1 MFSQLWRLTQ
11 GFQLNGVWWHFR
23 EWKYSYQLKEKHIYQ
38 VTTRRMCV
46 YSCNIYVVSS
56 QYFGF
61 FCKLCITL
69 KYTTIPPGTVFA
81 KAHAHCPQHWD
92 HHGSEHCS
100 SGLSLSCVL
109 TDRLWQHNSNT
120 FLQVCKVR
128 TKLMIQLHLFQF
140 RRNIFDSFLFH
151 SILTYVNIFVGLQK
165 NVDDS
170 W

>member
-1 MFSQLWRLTQ
+1 
-11 GFQLNGVWWHFR
+11 
-23 EWKYSYQLKEKHIYQ
+23 
-38 VTTRRMCV
+38 MCV

-81 KAHAHCPQHWD
+81 KAHAHCPQHWG

-120 FLQVCKVR
+120 FSQVCKVR
-128 TKLMIQLHLFQF
+128 TKWMIQLHLFQF
-140 RRNIFDSFLFH
+140 HRNI
-151 SILTYVNIFVGLQK
+151 LTAFCFTLYWLMSTFFWVYKKMLMI
-165 NVDDS
+165 VDN
-170 W
+170 WGNLL